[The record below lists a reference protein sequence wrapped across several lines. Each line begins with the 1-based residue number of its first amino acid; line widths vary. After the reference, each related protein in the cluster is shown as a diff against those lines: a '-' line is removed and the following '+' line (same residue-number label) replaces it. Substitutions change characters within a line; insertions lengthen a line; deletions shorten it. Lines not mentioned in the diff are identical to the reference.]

1 VTKRAAEPPQDRVRF
16 DRWLW
21 AARFF
26 KSRTLAT
33 QAIAGGKARLGG
45 RRVKPGAMVAAGDTI
60 QVRKGPYELE
70 LVVRA
75 VAEKRGPAKEA
86 ARLYEETEAGRASR
100 EAMALALKSQP
111 VVVFE
116 GKGRPTKR
124 DRRRIE
130 QLVEEW
136 PD

>member
-1 VTKRAAEPPQDRVRF
+1 MTAAPERVRF

-21 AARFF
+21 AARLF

-45 RRVKPGAMVAAGDTI
+45 RRVKPGAQVDAGDTV

-70 LVVRA
+70 LVVRGL
-75 VAEKRGPAKEA
+75 AEKRGPARA
-86 ARLYEETEAGRASR
+86 AAALYDETEAGRAAR
-100 EAMALALKSQP
+100 ERVAAALQAQP
-111 VVVFE
+111 VAVYE

-130 QLVEEW
+130 RLVEEW